1 MHFTLIISTSSQSL
15 SHFLTLLTHR
25 RPASIVNV
33 TVAESILMSQEW
45 EENFPS
51 CSNFLSCSNVAGVGR
66 EFHSSCIANK
76 SNSYTSGTVP
86 LVITAAKKKVT
97 YIRTWQQL
105 LALVETNVR
114 KICTEIYNLGM
125 LIPYLIFFNPHIF

>member
-1 MHFTLIISTSSQSL
+1 MHFTLIISISSQSL
-15 SHFLTLLTHR
+15 AHFLTLLTHT

-33 TVAESILMSQEW
+33 AESTLMLQEW

-76 SNSYTSGTVP
+76 SSSYTSGIVP
-86 LVITAAKKKVT
+86 LIITAAKRKVT
-97 YIRTWQQL
+97 YIRIWQQL

-125 LIPYLIFFNPHIF
+125 LIPYLIFFNPHVF